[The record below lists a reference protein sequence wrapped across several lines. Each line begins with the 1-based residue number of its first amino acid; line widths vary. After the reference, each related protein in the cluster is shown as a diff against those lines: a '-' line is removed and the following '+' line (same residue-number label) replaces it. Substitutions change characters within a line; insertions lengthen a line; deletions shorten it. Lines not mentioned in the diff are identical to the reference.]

1 MKRLFLMILCGVGL
15 SLNLVVA
22 DSMPNLENSNSV
34 SLQQNQTELSDE
46 AIKEL
51 EKYDRNLYNTPKT
64 EQEKAELEKLIEA
77 IVNVDYDKTKEIL
90 DNNPNLVNLNIEPF
104 TTPIDMWFYSFIKYS
119 NDYKAK
125 RVKFD
130 EKMFNLLM
138 SYKPKLYTNDL
149 LPFAITMNENV
160 DDNRTLELLQIM
172 QKDGLDLNIEYPKI
186 FQKIELPVYLIT
198 EALATKK
205 FNTMEFLIK
214 NDAKSPV
221 YDGLGVTI
229 GFFTSEF
236 FESNGLKIDTKTA
249 VSEKQKELVNS
260 QEYINFKNR
269 QFEFLNLYLNNGGDI
284 STLFLAEI
292 DFKYLG
298 DTDGLERL
306 KKQGY
311 KERCDKYGKNCNS
324 KK

>member
-34 SLQQNQTELSDE
+34 SLQQNQTELSHE

-51 EKYDRNLYNTPKT
+51 EKYDRNLYNIPKT
-64 EQEKAELEKLIEA
+64 EQEKAELEKLIQA
-77 IVNVDYDKTKEIL
+77 IVNANYDKTKEIL
-90 DNNPNLVNLNIEPF
+90 DKSPNLVNLNIEPF

-125 RVKFD
+125 RVEFD

-186 FQKIELPVYLIT
+186 FQKIELPIYLIT

-221 YDGLGVTI
+221 YDGLGFLVN
-229 GFFTSEF
+229 SYLLEF
-236 FESNGLKIDTKTA
+236 FESNDLKINSSKPLKIEQKNLIKSTKYLG
-249 VSEKQKELVNS
+249 VKNE
-260 QEYINFKNR
+260 IFK
-269 QFEFLNLYLNNGGDI
+269 FIKLYLENNGDI
-284 STLFLAEI
+284 KTLVSIEST
-292 DFKYLG
+292 FKYLG

-306 KKQGY
+306 KKLGY
-311 KERCDKYGKNCNS
+311 KELCDSNGKNCNS

>member
-1 MKRLFLMILCGVGL
+1 MILCGVGL
-15 SLNLVVA
+15 SLNLAIA

-51 EKYDRNLYNTPKT
+51 ERYDRNLYNTPKT
-64 EQEKAELEKLIEA
+64 EQEKAELEKLIQA
-77 IVNVDYDKTKEIL
+77 IVNADYDKTKEIL
-90 DNNPNLVNLNIEPF
+90 DKSPNLVNLNIEPF

-125 RVKFD
+125 RVEFD

-186 FQKIELPVYLIT
+186 FQKIELPIYLIT

-221 YDGLGVTI
+221 YDGLGILVNSHL
-229 GFFTSEF
+229 SEF
-236 FESNGLKIDTKTA
+236 FESNNLKINSSEPLKIEQKNLTK
-249 VSEKQKELVNS
+249 SI
-260 QEYINFKNR
+260 EYENVKNTLFK
-269 QFEFLNLYLNNGGDI
+269 FINLYLQNNGDI
-284 STLFLAEI
+284 KTLFLIETT
-292 DFKYLG
+292 FKYLG

-306 KKQGY
+306 KKLGY
-311 KERCDKYGKNCNS
+311 KEICDRSGKNCNS